1 MLGALAA
8 DLRASPLLTVLER
21 WDTQSMEKVR
31 PDVVLVD
38 AAQTTA
44 EQFRD
49 LIALCPTLLSVDPET
64 YQLNMLSSPPQADLT
79 EMARMI
85 ETISLTLHPPA

>member
-1 MLGALAA
+1 
-8 DLRASPLLTVLER
+8 
-21 WDTQSMEKVR
+21 
-31 PDVVLVD
+31 
-38 AAQTTA
+38 
-44 EQFRD
+44 